1 MTEEFKILSD
11 RDHVRL
17 RANMYLGSL
26 SVEKQQY
33 ISFSEVLQFDVV
45 PGLLKMIEEIYQ
57 NSVDEAIRTQ
67 FKHAT
72 KIDIDFGHD
81 ADGKYVQISD
91 NGRGIPIEE
100 TEEGYRPV
108 LSWTRARAGTSFGAE
123 RDTIG
128 ANGVG
133 SFLTVVFSK
142 KFIGE
147 TSDGKH
153 SLKLITENGM
163 ETQRVFVGDPWP
175 KKNGTRVKFYPD
187 ISLFSG
193 VDDLSEDHINIVK
206 YHVSQ
211 LSVCYP
217 KITFTV
223 NGEQFKFKDNK
234 ELISKYHTNAVSY
247 ENNRSGDVLCIF
259 APKPVSLDGFQSLS
273 YINGINIKNGGSHIG
288 WFVGNVIEELRPLIK
303 KKWKIE
309 VPPSQIMSG
318 LLFACYMSGFKNM
331 KFDSQTKER
340 LTNTHGEVA
349 SYFAM
354 DQDDFKKLAKK
365 IISTDDIILPII
377 DAILRKKELED
388 AREAAKKAKLAKKV
402 KVVNHIEAQSDDP
415 KEKILFISEG
425 HSAAGPLIAVRD
437 AMKVGGYCL
446 RGKVMNTH
454 GMKPIDILKNKE
466 YFELCAVLGL
476 SFGDD
481 ITSLQYHKI
490 AILTDMDTDGDAIYA
505 SLLLFFSNWP
515 ELFERGHIYRAKS
528 PLYVCKKKKDVK
540 RFFTHEEYMN
550 ANLGSGWEINYIK
563 GLGSLDQEDYSD
575 VVNDPKLVRIGK
587 LTDADI
593 SSLNMA
599 FGDHAG
605 PRKEWM
611 MQSDDF

>member
-1 MTEEFKILSD
+1 MSEDFKILSD

-26 SVEKQQY
+26 TVEKQEY
-33 ISFSEVLQFDVV
+33 ISFSTVNEFHVV
-45 PGLLKMIEEIYQ
+45 PGLLKMVEEIYQ
-57 NSVDEAIRTQ
+57 NSVDEAIRTK

-72 KIDIDFGHD
+72 KIDITFGED
-81 ADGKYVQISD
+81 SEGQFVQIED
-91 NGRGIPIEE
+91 NGRGIPVE
-100 TEEGYRPV
+100 TTDEGWRPV
-108 LSWTRARAGTSFGAE
+108 LSWTRARAGTSFGAD

-147 TSDGKH
+147 TSDGKK
-153 SLKLITENGM
+153 SLKLIAEDGM
-163 ETQRVFVGDPWP
+163 SSQRHIIDEPWP
-175 KKNGTRVKFYPD
+175 KNGTRVKFYPD

-193 VDDLSEDHINIVK
+193 VDSLTTDHVRLVEH
-206 YHVSQ
+206 HVSQ
-211 LSVCYP
+211 LSICYP
-217 KITFTV
+217 QIKFTV
-223 NGEQFKFKDNK
+223 NGKVFQFKNNK
-234 ELISKYHTNAVSY
+234 ELVSRYHEKAVSY
-247 ENNRSGDVLCIF
+247 SNNINGDVLCIF
-259 APKPVSLDGFQSLS
+259 APKPEKLDGFQSIS
-273 YINGINIKNGGSHIG
+273 YINGINMKNGGNHIG
-288 WFVGNVIEELRPLIK
+288 WFVGHVVEELRPMIK

-318 LLFACYMSGFKNM
+318 LLFACYLSGFKNM
-331 KFDSQTKER
+331 KFDGQTKER
-340 LTNTHGEVA
+340 LTNTHGEI
-349 SYFAM
+349 SQFFSM
-354 DQDDFKKLAKK
+354 DQEEFKKLAKQ
-365 IISTDDIILPII
+365 IVSTDEIILPII

-388 AREAAKKAKLAKKV
+388 AREAAKKAKLAKKI
-402 KVVNHIEAQSDDP
+402 KVVNHIEAQSDNP
-415 KEKILFISEG
+415 AEKMLFISEG
-425 HSAAGPLIAVRD
+425 HSAAGPLISVRN
-437 AMKVGGYCL
+437 AMTVGGYCL
-446 RGKVMNTH
+446 RGKVMNTY
-454 GMKPIDILKNKE
+454 GMKAVDILKNKE

-476 SFGDD
+476 TLGAGIEDL
-481 ITSLQYHKI
+481 TYHKI
-490 AILTDMDTDGDAIYA
+490 CFLTDMDTDGDSIYA

-550 ANLGSGWEINYIK
+550 ANLGTGWEINYIK

-587 LTDADI
+587 LTEEDI
-593 SSLNMA
+593 ASLTMA

-611 MQSDDF
+611 MRSDDF